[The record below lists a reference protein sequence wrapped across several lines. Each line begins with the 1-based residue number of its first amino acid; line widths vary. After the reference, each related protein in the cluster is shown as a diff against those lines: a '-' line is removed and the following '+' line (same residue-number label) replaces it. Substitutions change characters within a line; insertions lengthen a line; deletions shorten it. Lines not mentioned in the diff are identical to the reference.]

1 MKFYYVM
8 LDRNVIFVFCIY
20 TLSLLPYYTV
30 SSGAKVAF
38 GASASEGTDTQCS
51 LFYSDQEVMRADGD
65 IEVFAKYKDPGE
77 RGDVIGFQKRF
88 TALSIRGKYHA
99 AIYNKA

>member
-1 MKFYYVM
+1 
-8 LDRNVIFVFCIY
+8 
-20 TLSLLPYYTV
+20 
-30 SSGAKVAF
+30 
-38 GASASEGTDTQCS
+38 
-51 LFYSDQEVMRADGD
+51 MRADGD